1 MTARLGGNE
10 QMFGVSQQ
18 VLHAGGCYQSNDGN
32 AAPFPGARRVGSPIP
47 LGSALPSFLTAL

>member
-1 MTARLGGNE
+1 MTAVGGNE

-32 AAPFPGARRVGSPIP
+32 AAPFPGAASWSPIP